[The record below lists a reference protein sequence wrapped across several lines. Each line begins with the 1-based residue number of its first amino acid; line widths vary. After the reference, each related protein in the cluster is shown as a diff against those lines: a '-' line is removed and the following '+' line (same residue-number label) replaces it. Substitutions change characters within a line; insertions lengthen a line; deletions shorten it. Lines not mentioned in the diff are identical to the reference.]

1 MYIYYI
7 LRRTKA
13 GEIVEQE
20 GELDEEQFPGIDLS
34 NGPAIINHLVQQM
47 NSETG
52 MNVDWEEC
60 DLTDDFF
67 NREDN
72 YVHFNGRWMRRSDT
86 PWRKDRNN

>member
-13 GEIVEQE
+13 GEVVEQE

-47 NSETG
+47 NSKTG

-72 YVHFNGRWMRRSDT
+72 YVYFNGRWMRRSDT